1 MEILTWKARTKRGL
15 TLRKLEELTGI
26 SRTTLNDIEN
36 GKVSP
41 TLWEL
46 ETIARALD
54 MKISELYESDY
65 K

>member
-1 MEILTWKARTKRGL
+1 MEILTWQAWTKRGL